1 LNQFDP
7 GSSTKF
13 IHVLVMKEL
22 MTHSSAV
29 YLGLGLI
36 AVVTA
41 ITLGLLGFI
50 ISQPGRWSD
59 LVDKENDFWVGKGMV
74 SAALAEK
81 FRRFEKGPGQK
92 ILTALVSLAGVIGFI
107 VLATAFWRH
116 PHR

>member
-1 LNQFDP
+1 
-7 GSSTKF
+7 
-13 IHVLVMKEL
+13 MKEL
-22 MTHSSAV
+22 MTHSSIL

-41 ITLGLLGFI
+41 IALGLLGFI
-50 ISQPGRWSD
+50 INQPGKWSD
-59 LVDKENDFWVGKGMV
+59 LVDKENDFWLGKGMV

-92 ILTALVSLAGVIGFI
+92 IFTALVSLAGIVGFI
-107 VLATAFWRH
+107 VLAIALWRP